1 MKFEIDRDVLL
12 DKLNIISRGL
22 PSKTSMPSLYGIKM
36 DITSTDIYLTT
47 SNMDISIEVM
57 ISDKSLE
64 IEESGKCL
72 VNGKYFIDIVR
83 KVNSKKI
90 MLQLLDDNQLYIKV
104 DRGEFKLRVMS
115 YEDYPAIDFVT
126 LQDPLK
132 VESSLIKSIIKETG
146 FATSKSERRPIFTG
160 VNLKLVNNELTCVG
174 TDSYRLAQKK
184 VTLNESYNDFNIVIP
199 SKSLDELLKIVDDNE
214 EYIEIY
220 FEKNKVLFKYNNV
233 MFQSRLIDGI
243 FPDTQRVIP
252 TTANAEIKFNKDDL
266 IQAIERV
273 SIVSPH
279 DTEKNKE
286 LSYSIVELSISKNQN
301 IEISTTNSQIGDARE
316 EVIANE
322 INTTDEFSIEF
333 NSEYMLD
340 ALRAFNDFEVLLE
353 FSLDNR
359 PFVVKGTNTS
369 NLIQVI
375 LPIGR

>member
-132 VESSLIKSIIKETG
+132 VEASLIKSIIKETG

-199 SKSLDELLKIVDDNE
+199 SKSLDELLKIIDDNE

>member
-12 DKLNIISRGL
+12 DNLNIISRGI

-36 DITSTDIYLTT
+36 DITSTDIYLTA
-47 SNMDISIEVM
+47 SNLDISIEVM

-90 MLQLLDDNQLYIKV
+90 LLQLLDDNQLYIKV
-104 DRGEFKLRVMS
+104 DRGEYKLRVMS
-115 YEDYPAIDFVT
+115 YDDYPAIDFVT

-132 VESSLIKSIIKETG
+132 IEAQTIKSIIKETG
-146 FATSKSERRPIFTG
+146 FATSKSEKRPVFTG
-160 VNLKLVNNELTCVG
+160 VNFKLVNNELTCVG
-174 TDSYRLAQKK
+174 TDSYRLALKK
-184 VTLNESYNDFNIVIP
+184 ISLNDSYNDFNIVIP
-199 SKSLDELLKIVDDNE
+199 AKSLDELLKIIDDNE
-214 EYIEIY
+214 EYLEIY

-243 FPDTQRVIP
+243 FPDTQRAIP
-252 TTANAEIKFNKDDL
+252 TTSNAEIKFNKDDL

-322 INTTDEFSIEF
+322 INTNDEFTIIF

-340 ALRAFNDFEVLLE
+340 ALRAFADFEVVVE
-353 FSLDNR
+353 FSSDIK
-359 PFVVKGTNTS
+359 PFVVKGTNTT

-375 LPIGR
+375 LPVGK

>member
-12 DKLNIISRGL
+12 EKLNIISRGL